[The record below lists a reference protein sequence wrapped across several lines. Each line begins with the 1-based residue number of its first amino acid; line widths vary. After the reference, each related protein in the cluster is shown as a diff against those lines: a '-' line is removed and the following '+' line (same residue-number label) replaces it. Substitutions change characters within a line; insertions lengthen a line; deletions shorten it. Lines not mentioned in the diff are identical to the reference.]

1 MTVNFNDSVNVFE
14 ELLNPAYVHDSVGE
28 QSHEQHSM
36 FVERLTSLELESP
49 CVLRC

>member
-1 MTVNFNDSVNVFE
+1 MNFNDSVNVFE
-14 ELLNPAYVHDSVGE
+14 ELLSPAYVQESVGE